1 MGIKRKLGIL
11 VLMCAVATFTF
22 IGFPQKEPYSVDGV
36 VDSVWNKYKVQST
49 QVGGYGESSEREPA
63 IFVDVYDKDDI
74 RKVEKYLED
83 NLSKDDIAK
92 YEINVFSNKGI
103 HY

>member
-11 VLMCAVATFTF
+11 VLMCVIAAFTF
-22 IGFPQKEPYSVDGV
+22 IGFAQKEPYSVDGV
-36 VDSVWNKYKVQST
+36 VDSVWDKYKVQST
-49 QVGGYGESSEREPA
+49 QIGGFGESSEGEPA
-63 IFVDVYDKDDI
+63 ISVDVYDKNDI
-74 RKVEKYLED
+74 PKVEKYLEN
-83 NLSKDDIAK
+83 NLSKDDLAQ

>member
-11 VLMCAVATFTF
+11 VLMCTAAFTF
-22 IGFPQKEPYSVDGV
+22 IGFAQKEPYSLDGV
-36 VDSVWNKYKVQST
+36 VDSVWGKYKVQST
-49 QVGGYGESSEREPA
+49 QVGEFGESSEREPA
-63 IFVDVYDKDDI
+63 IFVDVYDKNDI
-74 RKVEKYLED
+74 PKVEKYLED
-83 NLSKDDIAK
+83 NLSKDDLAK